1 MELDGGSR
9 RGQTQSVEQL
19 LRALE
24 SLSPEIVVE
33 HQIRIRRVLLRA
45 LASQQPEQPEQKEDV
60 VNVAETSPR
69 VIQASSILRVLMHD
83 SLIHHILKYVGYF
96 NLRIPQYQRVQTTD
110 MRTSRPDRKCWL
122 ARHRATTAEQHRA
135 IRVERELLRS
145 GEAVNSVCQTW
156 RQVCTDR
163 ESYTGVRRFQYKAQ
177 LFI

>member
-60 VNVAETSPR
+60 VNVAQTS

-110 MRTSRPDRKCWL
+110 MRTSRPYLGKKCDG
-122 ARHRATTAEQHRA
+122 TTA
-135 IRVERELLRS
+135 L
-145 GEAVNSVCQTW
+145 
-156 RQVCTDR
+156 
-163 ESYTGVRRFQYKAQ
+163 
-177 LFI
+177 